1 MLLFLASFILFIIL
15 LTYTLKKH
23 EKTENNAINEFW
35 EKERQANQ
43 TRKKSLE
50 NLDYVEIPFQYI
62 PKSLLA
68 DDAAVQDCMETLK
81 ALSGKKIVNLTGY
94 SNTDLKLQYGTA
106 NLTVLSEYDENYTLY
121 ARTLYKLARLYY
133 DNGYES
139 NAAILLEK
147 GIESGTDIT
156 GNYTLLAQIYQK
168 KGEYEKIKN
177 LIDSAASLRSI
188 TQKNIIRSLEEYVR
202 ECW

>member
-106 NLTVLSEYDENYTLY
+106 NLTILSEYDENYTLY

-202 ECW
+202 EC

>member
-188 TQKNIIRSLEEYVR
+188 TQKNIIRSLEEYLR
-202 ECW
+202 EC

>member
-1 MLLFLASFILFIIL
+1 MLLVLASFIIFIIL
-15 LTYTLKKH
+15 LTHTLKKH
-23 EKTENNAINEFW
+23 EKTENNAIKEFW

-50 NLDYVEIPFQYI
+50 SLDYVEIPFQYI

-81 ALSGKKIVNLTGY
+81 ALSDKKIVNLTGY

-202 ECW
+202 EC

>member
-202 ECW
+202 EC

>member
-68 DDAAVQDCMETLK
+68 DDATVQDCMETLK

-202 ECW
+202 EC

>member
-1 MLLFLASFILFIIL
+1 M
-15 LTYTLKKH
+15 
-23 EKTENNAINEFW
+23 
-35 EKERQANQ
+35 
-43 TRKKSLE
+43 
-50 NLDYVEIPFQYI
+50 EIPFQYI

-202 ECW
+202 EC